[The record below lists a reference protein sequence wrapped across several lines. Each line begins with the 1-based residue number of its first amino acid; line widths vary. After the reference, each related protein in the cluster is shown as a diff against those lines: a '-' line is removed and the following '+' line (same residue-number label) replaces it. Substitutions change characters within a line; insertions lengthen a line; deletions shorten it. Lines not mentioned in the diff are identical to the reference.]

1 MTSTHHSP
9 SSHAGPGRSHRA
21 GASCG
26 KGHWSA
32 TNIFAMVLGF
42 ILFAPLGFAV
52 LLWSLAG
59 HPIEELPGWLRD
71 KWRQLKG
78 HTGHAGHCRHG
89 SDNVVFDEYQQAQ
102 HDRIDEIR
110 DEIRRRG
117 EAFRDFRSDSKRRQD
132 QAEFEAFMSTS
143 PGQRPASD

>member
-1 MTSTHHSP
+1 MTSTHQTQ

-21 GASCG
+21 GACCG

-32 TNIFAMVLGF
+32 TNIVAMVLGF
-42 ILFAPLGFAV
+42 ILFWPLGLAV
-52 LLWSLAG
+52 LAWSFTG

-78 HTGHAGHCRHG
+78 HKAPCQRG

-102 HDRIDEIR
+102 HDRIDEIKE
-110 DEIRRRG
+110 EIRRRG
-117 EAFRDFRSDSKRRQD
+117 EAFQEFRSDTRRRQD
-132 QAEFEAFMSTS
+132 QAEFDDFMSTS